1 MIIFL
6 MEVLVNSKNKRPV
19 NCYKDCVDEFEH
31 YYPHLKE
38 LFLSRCLKLAVV
50 SKDFFEQVFFNELF
64 TEIK

>member
-1 MIIFL
+1 M
-6 MEVLVNSKNKRPV
+6 NSKIKRPV
-19 NCYKDCVDEFEH
+19 NCYKENVDEFEQ

-64 TEIK
+64 TEVK